1 MAYMEADAAQAK
13 TTLRLP
19 REAKPR
25 QEEKKDER
33 ALVEAA
39 QGGSKRA
46 VDELIA
52 RSWPDVHRAAF
63 LIVQDR
69 GAAEDIAQETFLA
82 AIDSLDRFD
91 RRRPLRPWLRRIA
104 VNRALDHMKSA
115 RQVREVS
122 SELVP
127 EDRADLPDQDLSDET
142 LLALRALDPEERAL
156 IVYRHL
162 WGYRPSEIAKHLQ
175 ISTGAVRT
183 RLHRAL
189 EKLRD
194 NLTNEGEM
202 K

>member
-1 MAYMEADAAQAK
+1 M
-13 TTLRLP
+13 RLALQTDP
-19 REAKPR
+19 RR
-25 QEEKKDER
+25 GDEQSES

-39 QGGSKRA
+39 KRGSKEA
-46 VDELIA
+46 VEELIA

-82 AIDSLDRFD
+82 AIDSLERFD

-115 RQVREVS
+115 PRVREVS
-122 SELVP
+122 SELLP
-127 EDRADLPDQDLSDET
+127 EGHAGGPDAELSDEV
-142 LLALRALDPEERAL
+142 LVALGKLDPQERAL

-162 WGYRPSEIAKHLQ
+162 WGYGPSEIATNLE

-189 EKLRD
+189 AKLRD
-194 NLTNEGEM
+194 NWTNEGET